1 MSLLMRMDSDLIQTA
16 RSIAQARSLLLAPVA
31 PLRQTPDNPAHS
43 CTVWM
48 RPLPFMYSLVTWL
61 LLPASLL
68 RLWWRGRKAPA
79 YRQRWRERLGWYTEP
94 ARAQQR
100 PCVVF
105 HAVSVGEVHAAQ
117 PLIEAFMQQH
127 PDTDVVVTTSTPTG
141 SARVKA
147 LFDTR
152 VAHAYLPWDLHGATT
167 RFLRQFQPRLL
178 VLLETELWPNLLRSC
193 REQGCG
199 VVLVNARLSEKSAR
213 GYGRFASLTRQML
226 QGLALVA
233 AQAEADGQRFVAL
246 GLPPQKLLISGSLKF
261 DVSIDAAKVA
271 QAATL
276 KQQWPRR
283 PVWIAASTREG
294 EDAKVLAAAQQVLQH
309 IPQALLVLVP
319 RHPERFAEAGM
330 QAAALGLKVQY
341 FSRNEPLQPE
351 TQVLLGDTM
360 GDMVLYYSLADVAFV
375 GGSLV
380 NTGCQNIIEPA
391 ALGLPVL
398 TGPSLFNFLRVS
410 ELLMATGGMQVVTD
424 HQQLALAVCHLLQDE
439 PERNKRG
446 ALAKAEVQRN
456 QGSAERLVT
465 QLAGLL
471 TRAASR

>member
-1 MSLLMRMDSDLIQTA
+1 MAGAGCSAAANPGQSCAFPHCVD
-16 RSIAQARSLLLAPVA
+16 A
-31 PLRQTPDNPAHS
+31 PLAF
-43 CTVWM
+43 V
-48 RPLPFMYSLVTWL
+48 YSLVTWL

-68 RLWWRGRKAPA
+68 RLWWRGRRAPA
-79 YRQRWRERLGWYTEP
+79 YRQRWRERLGWYNEP
-94 ARAQQR
+94 PRTQQR
-100 PCVVF
+100 ICVVF

-117 PLIEAFMQQH
+117 PLIEGFMQQH
-127 PDTDVVVTTSTPTG
+127 PDVEVVVTTSTPTG
-141 SARVKA
+141 SARVTA
-147 LFDTR
+147 LFGAR
-152 VAHAYLPWDLHGATT
+152 VAHVYLPWDLHGATS
-167 RFLRQFQPRLL
+167 RFLKQFRPRLL
-178 VLLETELWPNLLRSC
+178 VLLETELWPNLLRAC

-199 VVLVNARLSEKSAR
+199 AVLVNARLSEKSAR
-213 GYGRFASLTRQML
+213 GYGRFASLTREML

-246 GLPPQKLLISGSLKF
+246 GLPPEKLRINGSLKF
-261 DVSIDAAKVA
+261 DVSIDVAKGA
-271 QAATL
+271 RARDL
-276 KQQWPRR
+276 KQQWPTR

-294 EDAKVLAAAQQVLQH
+294 EDAKVLAAAQQVLQQ

-319 RHPERFAEAGM
+319 RHPERFAEAGAH
-330 QAAALGLKVQY
+330 AAALGLKVQY
-341 FSRNEPLQPE
+341 FSSNELLRSD

-398 TGPSLFNFLRVS
+398 TGPSLFNFQRVS
-410 ELLMATGGMQVVTD
+410 ELLVASGGMQVVAD
-424 HQQLALAVCHLLQDE
+424 QQELALAVCHLLQDE
-439 PERNKRG
+439 PERKKRG
-446 ALAKAEVQRN
+446 ALSKAEVERN

-465 QLAGLL
+465 QLSGLL